1 MDVYPWIVIAHVVAV
16 IVSFGAHGV
25 SAFAMFQV
33 KRETD
38 RARVA
43 AVLDLSTSALLIA
56 GIGLLLAVVLGIV
69 AAAMQGFFGKLWPWI
84 SIVVVVVVWFAMT
97 PMAANPMGEVRKVL
111 GLPVRQDKKGDPPR
125 QPGSDAELASAQ
137 ARLRPEIV
145 AAIGLTAIVVLVW
158 LMEVKPF

>member
-1 MDVYPWIVIAHVVAV
+1 MDLYPWVVIAHVVAV

-43 AVLDLSTSALLIA
+43 AVLDLSTSALLVA
-56 GIGLLLAVVLGIV
+56 GIGLLLAVVFGIV
-69 AAAMQGFFGKLWPWI
+69 AAAMHGFFGQLWPWV
-84 SIVVVVVVWFAMT
+84 SIVVVVVVWIAMT
-97 PMAANPMGEVRKVL
+97 PMAANPMGELRKVL

-125 QPGSDAELASAQ
+125 SPGTDEALAIAQ